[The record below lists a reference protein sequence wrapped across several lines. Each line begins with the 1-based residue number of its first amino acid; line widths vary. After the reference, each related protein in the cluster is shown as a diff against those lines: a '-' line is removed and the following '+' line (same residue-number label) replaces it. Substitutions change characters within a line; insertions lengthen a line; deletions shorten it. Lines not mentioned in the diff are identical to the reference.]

1 MKANIDHAIDHAR
14 NEVIKCLAGKSIFE
28 MTVWTRDHAQYLEWF
43 CNYDENKIDALMR
56 PYMSLAQYLSDNVG
70 DDPDA
75 TEQFKAICADLVIKL
90 EISCR

>member
-1 MKANIDHAIDHAR
+1 MKANINHAIDHAR

-43 CNYDENKIDALMR
+43 CNYNENKIDALMR
-56 PYMSLAQYLSDNVG
+56 PYMSLAQYLSDNAG

-75 TEQFKAICADLVIKL
+75 TEQFKAICADLVIEL